1 MKNLPVRSSLLAL
14 TIFMAPLPALA
25 EQSPAAV
32 PAGFLLA
39 QAEETDAGGGDRIA
53 AIQQF
58 LASKR
63 PLAKL
68 PDNRLEQRL
77 KRARVFLRTKDLP
90 QELQAQL
97 NQEIQEIEAEAARR
111 QSAQTAAPAE
121 QPAASAEQPAAPAGQ
136 TAEQPPSS
144 TQPDTS
150 GAAQTT
156 QSGSG
161 APNDVAVFLKDTRP
175 LSSLSNQEL
184 RTRFRTANQLSK
196 AGNINQQTRRQLRDI
211 ARAARAELDA
221 RMKGTQASGGTGD
234 GQTGTGTAADASG
247 GSAGTAAGSGEAE
260 DKAKALL
267 ADSAPVAQMSD
278 ADLRKRLQ
286 AMRDLLAGDKL
297 SPATKRALRQ
307 KLAEDRR
314 VLRSR
319 LNSGSNQQGA
329 NTTTINNNTVI
340 NNQTVT
346 VILKDRRPAKD
357 LSDAELRRRIR
368 VLREAL
374 RDTKYSEQDRR
385 AWRELVDNDRRYLNR
400 RLLDERRRRQNDLT
414 IGVNSGKLNIE
425 LGMQFRPDRR
435 PPPYIFAAE
444 ADDEDL
450 EAVLIAP
457 PRREIDRR
465 YSVEEISES
474 PDLRNA
480 VARIE
485 IDTVHF
491 GFGEGFLREEEVE
504 NLERIAEIMERILAT
519 HPDEVFMI
527 EGHTD
532 AVGSN
537 AANLALSRE
546 RALAVK
552 QALVNYFVIPPEN
565 LKTVGLGERFLKIP
579 TEEAEAEN
587 RRVSV
592 ARITPLVGKLQR

>member
-14 TIFMAPLPALA
+14 AIFVAPLPALA

-63 PLAKL
+63 PLSKL

-121 QPAASAEQPAAPAGQ
+121 QPAAPAGQ
-136 TAEQPPSS
+136 TAEQPPAA
-144 TQPDTS
+144 QPDTS

-156 QSGSG
+156 QSGAG
-161 APNDVAVFLKDTRP
+161 VPADVTTFLQDDRP
-175 LSSLSNQEL
+175 LSSLSNREL

-247 GSAGTAAGSGEAE
+247 GSAGTAAQAGSGEAE

-286 AMRDLLAGDKL
+286 VMRDLLAGDKL

-450 EAVLIAP
+450 ESVLIAP

-546 RALAVK
+546 RALGVK